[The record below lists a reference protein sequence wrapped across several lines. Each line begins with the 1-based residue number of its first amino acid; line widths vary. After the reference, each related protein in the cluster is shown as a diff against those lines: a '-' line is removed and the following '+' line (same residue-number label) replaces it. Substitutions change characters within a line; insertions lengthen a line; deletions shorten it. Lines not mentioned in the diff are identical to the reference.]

1 MIQMPVYDPRRL
13 IEAIRTDHVHGADW
27 LSNAAISVIATAS
40 LKEPAETVD
49 ELHEKLWGY
58 AIELAGS
65 RPSMAPLV
73 NKLGVLFSRL
83 DGIDDIRDY
92 RARAT
97 EFSGLVVDESTQAK
111 KRMIEHLKTVVDDVE
126 TVFTYSNSDT
136 VKQAIRELGVR
147 KIIVTES
154 RPLNEGVALAEEFAS
169 EGVDVLLGVDASIHM
184 YMNAADVVLVGADSV
199 QHDGGVIN
207 KVGTRM
213 LAHAAK
219 ANMVPFYVLC
229 DTMKFNVLNYLGQ
242 PIELEE
248 KAPEEVAE
256 PRENLRVRNIYFEV
270 TPPELITAV
279 ITEEGVMEPLDIRQK
294 MEELRKM
301 VEPLLNPN

>member
-1 MIQMPVYDPRRL
+1 MPVYNPARL
-13 IEAIRTDHVHGADW
+13 IEAIRTDNVHGADW
-27 LSNAAISVIATAS
+27 LSNAAVSVIATAS
-40 LKEPAETVD
+40 LKEPAKTVD
-49 ELHEKLWGY
+49 ELHERLWGY
-58 AIELAGS
+58 AIELAGC

-97 EFSGLVVDESTQAK
+97 EFSGLVVDESIKAK
-111 KRMIEHLKTVVDDVE
+111 KRLVEHLKTVVDDVE
-126 TVFTYSNSDT
+126 TVFTYSNSAT
-136 VKQAIRELGVR
+136 VRQAIRELGVR
-147 KIIVTES
+147 KVIVTES
-154 RPLNEGVALAEEFAS
+154 RPQNEGVSLAQEFAA
-169 EGVDVLLGVDASIHM
+169 EGRDVLLGVDAAVHM

-199 QHDGGVIN
+199 QYDGSVIN

-219 ANMVPFYVLC
+219 ENNVPFYVLC

-270 TPPELITAV
+270 TPPDLITAV
-279 ITEEGVMEPLDIRQK
+279 ITEEGLMEPLDIRQK

-301 VEPLLNPN
+301 VEPLMNPN

>member
-1 MIQMPVYDPRRL
+1 MPVYNPARV
-13 IEAIRTDHVHGADW
+13 IESIRTDSVHGADW

-40 LKEPAETVD
+40 LKEPATSVD
-49 ELHEKLWGY
+49 DLHEKLWRY

-83 DGIDDIRDY
+83 DGIDDLREY

-97 EFSGLVVDESTQAK
+97 EICGLVVDESTRSK
-111 KRMIEHLKTVVDDVE
+111 TRLVEHLKTVVDGVE
-126 TVFTYSNSDT
+126 TVFTYSNSAT
-136 VKQAIRELGVR
+136 VVQAIRELDIR

-154 RPLNEGVALAEEFAS
+154 RPQNEGLSLAEELSA
-169 EGVDVLLGVDASIHM
+169 EGRDVLLGVDAAVHM
-184 YMNAADVVLVGADSV
+184 YINAADVVLVGADSV
-199 QHDGGVIN
+199 QQDGGVIN

-219 ANMVPFYVLC
+219 ENGVPFYVLC

-248 KAPEEVAE
+248 KTPDEVAE

-279 ITEEGVMEPLDIRQK
+279 ITEEGLMEPLDIRRK
-294 MEELRKM
+294 MEELRKV
-301 VEPLLNPN
+301 VEPLLNPEH

>member
-1 MIQMPVYDPRRL
+1 
-13 IEAIRTDHVHGADW
+13 
-27 LSNAAISVIATAS
+27 
-40 LKEPAETVD
+40 
-49 ELHEKLWGY
+49 
-58 AIELAGS
+58 
-65 RPSMAPLV
+65 MAPLV

-111 KRMIEHLKTVVDDVE
+111 KRMIQHLKTVVDDVE

-169 EGVDVLLGVDASIHM
+169 EGIDVLLGVDASIHM

-199 QHDGGVIN
+199 QHDGSVIN

-219 ANMVPFYVLC
+219 ANKVPFYVLC

-248 KAPEEVAE
+248 KAPEEVTE

-270 TPPELITAV
+270 TPPELVTGV
-279 ITEEGVMEPLDIRQK
+279 ITEEGLMEPLDIRRK

>member
-1 MIQMPVYDPRRL
+1 MPVYNPARV
-13 IEAIRTDHVHGADW
+13 IESIRTDNVHGADW
-27 LSNAAISVIATAS
+27 LSNAAVSVIATAS
-40 LKEPAETVD
+40 LKEPATSVD
-49 ELHEKLWGY
+49 DLHEKLWGY

-83 DGIDDIRDY
+83 DGIDDLREY

-97 EFSGLVVDESTQAK
+97 EICGLVVDESTQAK
-111 KRMIEHLKTVVDDVE
+111 TRMVEHLKTVVDGVE
-126 TVFTYSNSDT
+126 TVFTYSNSAT
-136 VKQAIRELGVR
+136 VVQAIRELDIR
-147 KIIVTES
+147 RIIVTES
-154 RPLNEGVALAEEFAS
+154 RPQNEGVSLAEELSA
-169 EGVDVLLGVDASIHM
+169 EGRDVLLGVDAAVHM

-199 QHDGGVIN
+199 QQDGGVIN
-207 KVGTRM
+207 KDGTRM

-219 ANMVPFYVLC
+219 ENKVPFYVLC

-242 PIELEE
+242 PVELEE

-279 ITEEGVMEPLDIRQK
+279 ITEEGIMEPLDIRRK
-294 MEELRKM
+294 MEEFRKV
-301 VEPLLNPN
+301 VEPLLNPAH

>member
-1 MIQMPVYDPRRL
+1 MIQMPVYNPGRL

-169 EGVDVLLGVDASIHM
+169 EGIDVLLGVDASIHM

-219 ANMVPFYVLC
+219 VNKVPFYVLC

-248 KAPEEVAE
+248 KAPKEVAE

-279 ITEEGVMEPLDIRQK
+279 ITEEGAMEPLDIRRK

>member
-1 MIQMPVYDPRRL
+1 MPVYNPGRL
-13 IEAIRTDHVHGADW
+13 IESIRTDNVHGADW
-27 LSNAAISVIATAS
+27 LSNAAVSVIATAS
-40 LKEPAETVD
+40 LKEPATSVD
-49 ELHEKLWGY
+49 DLHEKLWGY

-73 NKLGVLFSRL
+73 NKLGALFSRL
-83 DGIDDIRDY
+83 DGIDDLREY

-97 EFSGLVVDESTQAK
+97 EISGLVVDESIQAK
-111 KRMIEHLKTVVDDVE
+111 ARMVEHLKTVVDDVE
-126 TVFTYSNSDT
+126 TVFTYSNSFA
-136 VKQAIRELGVR
+136 VRQAIRELDVR

-154 RPLNEGVALAEEFAS
+154 RPQNEGVSLAEELAS
-169 EGVDVLLGVDASIHM
+169 EGRDVLLGVDATVHM

-199 QHDGGVIN
+199 QQDGSVIN

-219 ANMVPFYVLC
+219 ENAVPFYVLC

-242 PIELEE
+242 PVELEE
-248 KAPEEVAE
+248 KDPEEVAE

-270 TPPELITAV
+270 VPNELITAV
-279 ITEEGVMEPLDIRQK
+279 ITEDGVMEPLDIRQK